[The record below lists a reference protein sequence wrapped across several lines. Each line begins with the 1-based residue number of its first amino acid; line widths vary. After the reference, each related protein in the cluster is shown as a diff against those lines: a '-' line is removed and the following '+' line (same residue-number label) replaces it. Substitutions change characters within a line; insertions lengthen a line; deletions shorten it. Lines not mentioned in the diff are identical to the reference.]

1 MTTTSTSRRAESPQ
15 LQPLAQRLQAWRA
28 TRPLGQR
35 IPEELWKAAVDLAR
49 VHGLSRTATALKLSY
64 ADLQRRL
71 SGHRVSRRGRR
82 LSPPAFVELAAPTLP
97 TSLRDCGTLE
107 VVQGSEARLILRL
120 PNARPRELLPL
131 VQLFLRHRS

>member
-1 MTTTSTSRRAESPQ
+1 MTTTTTSRRTEPPQ
-15 LQPLAQRLQAWRA
+15 LQPLAQRLQGWRA

-49 VHGLSRTATALKLSY
+49 AHGLSRTATALKLSY

-71 SGHRVSRRGRR
+71 SGQRMSRRGRR
-82 LSPPAFVELAAPTLP
+82 LSAPAFVELAPALPATLRE
-97 TSLRDCGTLE
+97 SGTLE
-107 VVQGSEARLILRL
+107 VVQGSGSRLILRL
-120 PNARPRELLPL
+120 PNAKAKELLPL